1 MPDSLNLIT
10 ESLEK
15 RHSYGRIT
23 FYLKIIVII
32 GLEVLII
39 SIAAVVSSIFVNSE
53 QLNLSNARL
62 KGLNDSVTRLE
73 KTENKLVLI
82 QDRTTK
88 AKDAFSKNSVYVSDD
103 NILTLLK
110 NTTGVT
116 KITGLDMNNKNLTFG
131 VNIDNSINLTKF
143 MTVLTSSGYFSDIKL
158 ESLDYKSN
166 QFSLSLTLKTK

>member
-1 MPDSLNLIT
+1 MPKSLNLIT

-15 RHSYGRIT
+15 RHTYGRAS

-53 QLNLSNARL
+53 QINLSNARV
-62 KGLNDSVTRLE
+62 KGLTDNVNKLE

-88 AKDAFSKNSVYVSDD
+88 AKNAFSKNSVYVSDD

-116 KITGLDMNNKNLTFG
+116 KITGLDMHNKNLTFG
-131 VNIDNSINLTKF
+131 VTIDNSINLSKF

-158 ESLDYKSN
+158 DTLDYKGN
-166 QFSLSLTLKTK
+166 QINLSLTLITK

>member
-1 MPDSLNLIT
+1 MPESLNLIT
-10 ESLEK
+10 EGLEK
-15 RHSYGRIT
+15 RHAYGRAT

-39 SIAAVVSSIFVNSE
+39 SIAAVFSSIFVNSE
-53 QLNLSNARL
+53 QLSLSNARVGDL
-62 KGLNDSVTRLE
+62 VDKANKLE

-88 AKDAFSKNSVYVSDD
+88 AKDAFANNAVYVSDD

-116 KITGLDMNNKNLTFG
+116 KITGLDMHNKNLSFS
-131 VNIDNSINLTKF
+131 VSIDNSDNLSKF
-143 MTVLTSSGYFSDIKL
+143 MTVLVSSGYFSGITLDT
-158 ESLDYKSN
+158 LDYKGK
-166 QFSLSLTLKTK
+166 QIDISLSLTTK